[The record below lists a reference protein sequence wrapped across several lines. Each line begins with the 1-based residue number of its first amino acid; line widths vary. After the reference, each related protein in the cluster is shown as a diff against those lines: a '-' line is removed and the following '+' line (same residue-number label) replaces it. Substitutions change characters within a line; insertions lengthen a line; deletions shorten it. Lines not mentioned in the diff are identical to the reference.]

1 MKLTELFN
9 QKNIFIAIGL
19 FINLNIYAQ
28 DMLLINNQISY
39 GLLLLQ
45 MILNIVLLYVT
56 SFIKN
61 NNIEIFIWLLFS
73 LCIIISDYLNN
84 YRICINPN
92 NNGNGGNGDGENG
105 NGGNGDSGNGDGG
118 NGDGGNN
125 NGMLNINW
133 SNHLFYK
140 ESNKDNNDQLG
151 TLVNEEYANIN
162 NN

>member
-92 NNGNGGNGDGENG
+92 NNGNGGNGDG
-105 NGGNGDSGNGDGG
+105 G